1 MNYFAFNHQTI
12 ELHCRAR
19 GPQALPEWIRG
30 ATAAAVHRAAE
41 EKGGGRPR
49 AAEQRLSK
57 LPALHLH
64 LQGNTEYALA
74 PPAPRLHLM
83 ALSCCVCC
91 AHRCERKGMEEDML
105 EVRNM
110 MTKCGGILKTLEG
123 TQVTSQ
129 AKEGRL
135 FCVS

>member
-1 MNYFAFNHQTI
+1 MACLNPLAQMTDSIKTNVRPPCSVYYFAFNHQTI

-49 AAEQRLSK
+49 AAEQRLSQ

-74 PPAPRLHLM
+74 PPRASKRR
-83 ALSCCVCC
+83 S
-91 AHRCERKGMEEDML
+91 
-105 EVRNM
+105 
-110 MTKCGGILKTLEG
+110 
-123 TQVTSQ
+123 
-129 AKEGRL
+129 
-135 FCVS
+135 